1 MSVLLHLLVGSDNPA
16 KTHRSLCQPDPV
28 ALVAIRG
35 LGASHSPEKFL
46 LLVASRKAWGGARRS
61 HPNTSAGAWWHRR
74 RGWWLRWRCTT
85 RRVRQRAR
93 PGSQAMRSAGAA
105 CPTTL
110 GTTSICSLGCSW
122 ISRQPALPRRHKA
135 RPARAANTA
144 SKGASRA
151 LGGRWAARLRGH
163 AAASNATAT
172 SDATAAPCLEA
183 RGCRRRLRQ
192 ETHVGSANWREQPLH
207 VPPLSSPEKRRV
219 PQSGRLLGALE
230 RKVRQPR
237 CGNSVH
243 NSADEAGLLRG
254 VVGHGPGIGRAQ
266 RLEDLNE
273 NKQAHDVQ
281 ARQQRHQCAPDLL
294 SVPGVA
300 GAMKLQYALQ
310 DGTGASTE
318 QQRAES
324 WVSSD

>member
-172 SDATAAPCLEA
+172 SDATAAPCLCMCLRSAAPRNGESRKA
-183 RGCRRRLRQ
+183 AACSAPSNGRCVSPAAATASTTAQTRLAF
-192 ETHVGSANWREQPLH
+192 SAGWSAMGPA
-207 VPPLSSPEKRRV
+207 S
-219 PQSGRLLGALE
+219 A
-230 RKVRQPR
+230 
-237 CGNSVH
+237 VH
-243 NSADEAGLLRG
+243 N
-254 VVGHGPGIGRAQ
+254 
-266 RLEDLNE
+266 
-273 NKQAHDVQ
+273 
-281 ARQQRHQCAPDLL
+281 
-294 SVPGVA
+294 
-300 GAMKLQYALQ
+300 
-310 DGTGASTE
+310 ASRT
-318 QQRAES
+318 
-324 WVSSD
+324 

>member
-16 KTHRSLCQPDPV
+16 KTHRSLCQPDPE

-35 LGASHSPEKFL
+35 LGASHPPAKFL

-61 HPNTSAGAWWHRR
+61 HPNASAGAWWHRR
-74 RGWWLRWRCTT
+74 RGWWLGWRCTM

-93 PGSQAMRSAGAA
+93 PGSPAMRSTGAA

-110 GTTSICSLGCSW
+110 GTTSICSLGCGW
-122 ISRQPALPRRHKA
+122 ISRQPALPRRHKV
-135 RPARAANTA
+135 RSARAANA
-144 SKGASRA
+144 AAKGASRA
-151 LGGRWAARLRGH
+151 LGGRWAAKLRGH
-163 AAASNATAT
+163 AAASKAIAA
-172 SDATAAPCLEA
+172 SDATATPRLET

-192 ETHVGSANWREQPLH
+192 EAHVGSAHWREQPLH
-207 VPPLSSPEKRRV
+207 VPLLSSPEKRRV
-219 PQSGRLLGALE
+219 PQTGRLLGALE
-230 RKVRQPR
+230 GQVRQPR
-237 CGNSVH
+237 CGNSIH
-243 NSADEAGLLRG
+243 DSADEAGPLRW

-281 ARQQRHQCAPDLL
+281 ARQLRHQCAPDLI
-294 SVPGVA
+294 SVPGIA

-318 QQRAES
+318 QQRA
-324 WVSSD
+324 